1 MALNNQ
7 NSENVKTRI
16 SRIASDA
23 LHIMCDFLVAVCR
36 VIVWSLLWMARNV
49 WKRYFGI
56 ETLIYKWWW
65 KAHAKSMQK
74 KLDKCH
80 QIHY

>member
-1 MALNNQ
+1 MAQNNQ
-7 NSENVKTRI
+7 NSKTRI
-16 SRIASDA
+16 SRITNDA
-23 LHIMCDFLVAVCR
+23 LHIMCDFLMAICR
-36 VIVWSLLWMARNV
+36 IIMRTLLWIAKHI

-56 ETLIYKWWW
+56 ETPVYRLWW

-74 KLDKCH
+74 KLDRCH